1 MGGPSPIEAFAP
13 VANPL
18 AERIAA
24 LATRI
29 GRETADCAVLLFA
42 LSMPAEVRQ
51 QFETETLV
59 AIGEL
64 LYEVGQVTPAD
75 KDRFRQIASLA
86 LDRRLAHHAM
96 QGIAGGVA

>member
-13 VANPL
+13 LANPL
-18 AERIAA
+18 AERVAA
-24 LATRI
+24 LAARI
-29 GRETADCAVLLFA
+29 GRETADCAILMFA
-42 LSMPAEVRQ
+42 LPMPADVRER
-51 QFETETLV
+51 FETETLV

-64 LYEVGQVTPAD
+64 LDEFGQVTPGD
-75 KDRFRQIASLA
+75 KERFRQIASLA